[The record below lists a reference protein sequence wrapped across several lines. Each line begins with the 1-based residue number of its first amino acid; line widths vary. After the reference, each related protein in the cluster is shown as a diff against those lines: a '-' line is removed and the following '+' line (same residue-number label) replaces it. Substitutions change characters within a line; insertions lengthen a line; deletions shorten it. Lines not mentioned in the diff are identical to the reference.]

1 MVLFVLVLFVTI
13 IQFKGVVQQRLR
25 EGGNT
30 HGYYRS

>member
-1 MVLFVLVLFVTI
+1 MATTAVKEKTGSM
-13 IQFKGVVQQRLR
+13 KAQQRLR